1 MGRLSPAKHGRATAL
16 IALFAFALPIPAQ
29 AAGETLITQ
38 AKANAGN
45 VTPGDT
51 PGFPVTPYPAWQLST
66 RRQSDRARRQKWCYD
81 RRATT

>member
-29 AAGETLITQ
+29 AAGEILITQ

-45 VTPGDT
+45 VTPGDN
-51 PGFPVTPYPAWQLST
+51 PDSQLDASKNLAI
-66 RRQSDRARRQKWCYD
+66 SARI
-81 RRATT
+81 